1 MGNNQS
7 KQQST
12 EMDEYYTTAVLK
24 NGFSVGLPPYP
35 FSFFVEKQLNEKTNR
50 WLISLAYQNE
60 TDAEPQIFHSFESQ
74 NDFANVKPLY
84 DLQIEILK
92 VHTNKITF
100 VFDQGTPNEKRIVV
114 VLANKSSL
122 PWKYN
127 ISELSV
133 ES

>member
-12 EMDEYYTTAVLK
+12 EMDEYYTMADLK

-35 FSFFVEKQLNEKTNR
+35 FSFFVEKQFNEKTNR

-60 TDAEPQIFHSFESQ
+60 TDAEPQPFYSFESQ

-84 DLQIEILK
+84 DLQIERFG

-100 VFDQGTPNEKRIVV
+100 VFDERTSNEKRIVV
-114 VLANKSSL
+114 VLANKSRL

-133 ES
+133 KS

>member
-7 KQQST
+7 KPQST
-12 EMDEYYTTAVLK
+12 EMVEYHTTAILK
-24 NGFSVGLPPYP
+24 NEFSVGLPPYP
-35 FSFFVEKQLNEKTNR
+35 YSFFVKKQFNEKTKM
-50 WLISLAYQNE
+50 WSIYLSYQNE
-60 TDAEPQIFHSFESQ
+60 TDAAPQPFYSFESQ

-84 DLQIEILK
+84 DLQIERFG

-122 PWKYN
+122 PWKYKN
-127 ISELSV
+127 SELSV
-133 ES
+133 KS